1 MNCRVLKSGKCVI
14 TSPYGNRTINGKK
27 EFHNG
32 VDIVKEGYQTDYIVT
47 HSEGKVIDC
56 RDGLGNMKGSNSYG
70 NYVKIDHKNGYYT
83 FYAHLKKGISVKKG
97 QDVKKGQTLA
107 YMGNSGGSYG
117 AHLHFEVWKGNT
129 RINPTPYLNADL
141 PTPKPKPT
149 EKYKVGD
156 TVITNGV
163 FVSSTSDKKYK
174 PAKSKGKITKVVSG
188 ARNPYLLDNGNI
200 GWTNDDCIVSKA
212 ETKVYK
218 TVTNCNWLNLRTSP
232 SYGNNIYKSV
242 KKGTRLE
249 YLGTTNG
256 WAKVKYE
263 GKTLYCGASYLK

>member
-14 TSPYGNRTINGKK
+14 TSPYGKRGNS
-27 EFHNG
+27 FHNG
-32 VDIVKEGYQTDYIVT
+32 VDIVKEGYQLDYIVA
-47 HSEGKVIDC
+47 HSEGKVIETK
-56 RDGLGNMKGSNSYG
+56 DGLGNMKGSNSYG

-97 QDVKKGQTLA
+97 DYVKKGDVLGYMSDSGNA
-107 YMGNSGGSYG
+107 YGS
-117 AHLHFEVWKGNT
+117 HLHFEVRKGNT
-129 RINPTPYLNADL
+129 RIAPTPYLNADL
-141 PTPKPKPT
+141 PTPEPTPKPT

-156 TVITNGV
+156 TVTINGV
-163 FVSSTSDKKYK
+163 FVSSTSDKKLK

-188 ARNPYLLDNGNI
+188 ARNPYLLENGNI
-200 GWTNDDCIVSKA
+200 GWTNDDCIVSKV

-218 TVTNCNWLNLRTSP
+218 TVVNCSWLNLRTSP

-242 KKGTRLE
+242 KKGTKLE

-263 GKTLYCGASYLK
+263 GKTLYCGAKYLK